1 MINVSNEFK
10 ETMETRTDF
19 KGYANILLDNGTALH
34 LDESQFTAANNYIVD
49 GAGLTTLP
57 LGVAVQKNI
66 QIEIINDE
74 GQYSGYDFVGATIA
88 LFVEYALS
96 STTERVL
103 KGYYTV
109 LSPATYGDTIII
121 TAVDDM
127 HFADITYTPTIDF
140 PATAAQLLADVC
152 FVAGIV
158 KGNVSFS
165 NDSFT
170 IQAAPTG
177 TCREIIGYISML
189 ACGNARINN
198 EGKLD
203 ILPYDF
209 SGFDNGDYHTL
220 KRFTYPKFEMSD
232 VSVTGVKMN
241 VKGETA
247 DQDKTIM
254 VGSEGYVITVEN
266 PLVEGNENT
275 LITWLLDTLSGVGIR
290 PFSGDMVSNPL
301 VEFMDL
307 AKVVDRD
314 GNEYNTIITDVNFQY
329 LGYTTVKNT
338 FPNAIR
344 LATTYSS
351 DALKVEQLA
360 RKWVAYERQSRQEA
374 ITKLNQDLANSS
386 GLYQTDV
393 EQSDGSTISYFHDKP
408 TLEESKNV
416 LKITSEAIG
425 ISNDGG
431 ETYHG
436 GFTFDAETVMKFI
449 ETEGLEAD
457 WVKVGNKTIT
467 TVIDENVTNLQNQI
481 DDNIESHYYDY
492 APSLSNIPASLWT
505 TEEEKARHEGDLF
518 FDKTTGYKYRF
529 FNNSGQW
536 EWVLIK
542 DTDVTAA
549 LQRINEVDTEL
560 SVFEGEITARVNQT
574 ESTATSAQKTASEAK
589 IAVGEITLS
598 VTGPD
603 GTVTSIKIDDGTI
616 NLTGEVLA
624 QRIAV
629 ATLMAQDLIATGSFQ
644 VNNDKYMLLQDD
656 NGFQLRTKEEYTFG
670 DYTFPRVNLQST
682 ASNLKM
688 AVYNSSG
695 LGNEFVLDPSG
706 ASIGNSNSSIS
717 GIGATSQTL
726 YLNSAYEL
734 WLQVPK
740 GAEAIKIG
748 NNGKYLSELFAEKAP
763 AGYGYGE
770 ALPIVQGSTDAEFIA
785 NIEQLCTEKANLST
799 FQAIIYPRG
808 AAFDGNSFIAQI
820 WHNTT
825 SYIKINAHCAINAT
839 AFQRVC
845 YLNTWADPEWVN
857 PPMVVGV
864 EYRTTERWSGSPV
877 YCMTV
882 DYGQLP
888 ASTYKAMTI
897 ATTVNKCLRYNLVN
911 KYSSF
916 MLTGHKDVRVDC
928 SGTSLQ
934 ITTYSDL
941 SNYYAWCT
949 LWYTKG

>member
-10 ETMETRTDF
+10 ELMETRTDF
-19 KGYANILLDNGTALH
+19 KQYAKITLEDGTLLT
-34 LDESQFTAANNYIVD
+34 LDETQFTASNNYVVD
-49 GAGLTTLP
+49 GAGLSTIP
-57 LGVAVQKNI
+57 LGVAIQKNI

-74 GQYSGYDFVGATIA
+74 EQYSGYNFVGATIA
-88 LFVEYALS
+88 LYLDFALS
-96 STTERVL
+96 STTERIS
-103 KGYYTV
+103 KGFYTV
-109 LSPATYGDTIII
+109 LSPATYGDTVII

-127 HFADITYTPTIDF
+127 HFADIPFTPGITF
-140 PATAAQLLADVC
+140 PATAAQVLGDIC
-152 FVAGIV
+152 ETCGII
-158 KGNVSFS
+158 KGNISFN

-170 IQAAPTG
+170 VATSPEG
-177 TCREIIGYISML
+177 TCRQIIGYIAML
-189 ACGNARINN
+189 GCGNARINN
-198 EGKLD
+198 EGALD
-203 ILPYDF
+203 IISYDF
-209 SGFDNGDYHTL
+209 SGFDTENYITL
-220 KRFTYPKFEMSD
+220 KNFTYPKFEAND
-232 VSVTGVKMN
+232 VSVTGVKMV

-247 DQDKTIM
+247 DLDKIVQ
-254 VGSEGYVITVEN
+254 VGTDGYVLTVEN
-266 PLVEGNENT
+266 PLVEGREDV
-275 LITWLLDTLSGVGIR
+275 LLTWIYEAFAGVRIR
-290 PFSGDMVSNPL
+290 PFSGDMISNPL

-307 AKVVDRD
+307 AKVVDRK
-314 GNEYNTIITDVNFQY
+314 GNEYNTIITDVNFQI

-338 FPNAIR
+338 FPNAIQIS
-344 LATTYSS
+344 TTYAT

-360 RKWVAYERQSRQEA
+360 RKWVEYERRSRQEA
-374 ITKLNQDLANSS
+374 ITKLNNDLASSS

-393 EQSDGSTISYFHDKP
+393 KQADGSTISYFHDKP

-763 AGYGYGE
+763 AGYGLGGICTAIDTWDNALANGFYISGVGGPVVGSYFQGIVINYGNSV
-770 ALPIVQGSTDAEFIA
+770 IVQKVWKTWDDT
-785 NIEQLCTEKANLST
+785 LLSAQRWR
-799 FQAIIYPRG
+799 FE
-808 AAFDGNSFIAQI
+808 DG
-820 WHNTT
+820 
-825 SYIKINAHCAINAT
+825 
-839 AFQRVC
+839 
-845 YLNTWADPEWVN
+845 TWGEWEWVN
-857 PPMVVGV
+857 PPMVSGV
-864 EYRTTERWSGSPV
+864 EYLTTERYNGAPV
-877 YCMTV
+877 YA
-882 DYGQLP
+882 Q
-888 ASTYKAMTI
+888 TI
-897 ATTVNKCLRYNLVN
+897 NLGTPTATTSNVDLSALPNPITTPLRYAAKQNNNIALPYGAPGDNL
-911 KYSSF
+911 YC
-916 MLTGHKDVRVDC
+916 RVDVMRNSARIIC
-928 SGTSLQ
+928 GADFVGAAG
-934 ITTYSDL
+934 ITL
-941 SNYYAWCT
+941 SI
-949 LWYTKG
+949 WYLK